1 MPLLEGHDV
10 SRSFG
15 GIEAL
20 INIDFVIEEGHI
32 LGLIGPNGA
41 GKTTLF
47 NVITGVYP
55 PTTGRLIFREM
66 EISGLR
72 PDHISRL
79 GIARTYQL
87 VRTFHGLSVLE
98 NVLVG
103 SFYGS
108 EEQKAKDKK
117 QALQQAMERLIF
129 LGIQDLADLPV
140 ENLTM
145 ATRKKVEI
153 ARALATRPRLLL
165 LDEVMAGLNPTE
177 IEEMISI
184 IRRIRESRTTVVLI
198 EHHMQAVMNLSD
210 RIMAIHYGQKIAE
223 GSPQEVANH
232 PKVIEAYLGE

>member
-1 MPLLEGHDV
+1 MPLLEGHGV

-20 INIDFVIEEGHI
+20 INIDFVIEEGQI

-47 NVITGVYP
+47 NVITGIYP
-55 PTTGRLIFREM
+55 PTTGRLFFRERD
-66 EISGLR
+66 ISNLQ
-72 PDHISRL
+72 PNHITRL

-103 SFYGS
+103 AFYGS
-108 EEQKAKDKK
+108 DASKAKDKRE
-117 QALQQAMERLIF
+117 ALRRAMEWLTF
-129 LGIQDLADLPV
+129 LGIQDLANHPV

-177 IEEMISI
+177 IEEMIGI
-184 IRRIRESRTTVVLI
+184 IRRIRESRNTVVLI

-210 RIMAIHYGQKIAE
+210 RIVAIHYGQKIAE
-223 GSPQEVANH
+223 GSPEEVANH